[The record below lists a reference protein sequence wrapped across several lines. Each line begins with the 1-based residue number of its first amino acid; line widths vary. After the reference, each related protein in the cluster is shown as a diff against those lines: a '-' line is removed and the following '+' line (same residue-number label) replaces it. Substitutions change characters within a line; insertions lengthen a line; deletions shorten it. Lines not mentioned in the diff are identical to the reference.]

1 MIFMVMSSDGGLLM
15 VFVLPALHPEVD
27 HWDDNL
33 IFNGLLAFL
42 SGRKV

>member
-1 MIFMVMSSDGGLLM
+1 M

-33 IFNGLLAFL
+33 IFNGLLAFFL
-42 SGRKV
+42 EKYDPIELVGYGQRIGW